1 MLNGTALISV
11 HLQFCFQRPDVPV
24 WIFQVKEDLCSPVG
38 WPVMIRSYLLIYYS
52 CSSILW
58 LLQER
63 KQIRKT
69 IRC

>member
-1 MLNGTALISV
+1 MLNGTAVISV

-24 WIFQVKEDLCSPVG
+24 CIFQLKELSLHSGRLAGDDQIILVN
-38 WPVMIRSYLLIYYS
+38 LLFMF
-52 CSSILW
+52 LW

-69 IRC
+69 ICC